1 MTKYLRSFKG
11 GGAGLSGVSVLNGS
25 GMCGSGMIECLHY
38 GRCLQILYHEDAMD
52 VHAVL
57 RKLHRVRIFRVDEL
71 ATWLRCSVPT
81 ARRRLREWDA
91 HTSINCNGAYYT
103 LADVPRF
110 DNTGLWWCR
119 QALFSRHGN
128 LRETVCSLVAAAPA
142 GLTSGELSAVLGM
155 QARAFLSHFRAE
167 PSVCRVRL
175 GRGNLWLSSDPGL
188 HDRQLTVRR
197 GACHTHDSFP
207 SDAEA
212 VPVLVELIRHPGS
225 DVEDL
230 ARLLNARGTPVSAA
244 RIRCLL
250 EHHQLRKGGAA
261 DSAPCAC

>member
-1 MTKYLRSFKG
+1 MLNSSGVFCSVMVKYLHQG
-11 GGAGLSGVSVLNGS
+11 CC
-25 GMCGSGMIECLHY
+25 M
-38 GRCLQILYHEDAMD
+38 QILYHEAAMD
-52 VHAVL
+52 IHAVL
-57 RKLHRVRIFRVDEL
+57 SKLHRVKIFRIDEL
-71 ATWLRCSVPT
+71 AAWLRCSVPT

-155 QARAFLSHFRAE
+155 QARAFLSHFRVE
-167 PSVCRVRL
+167 PRVCRVRL
-175 GRGNLWLSSDPGL
+175 GRGNLWLSSDPER
-188 HDRQLTVRR
+188 HDRQLTVRQ
-197 GACHTHDSFP
+197 GACQTHDSLP

-212 VPVLVELIRHPGS
+212 VLVLVQLIRHPGS
-225 DVEDL
+225 DVEEL
-230 ARLLNARGTPVSAA
+230 ARLLNARGTPVSVA

-250 EHHQLRKGGAA
+250 EHHQLPKGGAA
-261 DSAPCAC
+261 DSTPCAC